1 MKDGKEK
8 ESAQKITPQ
17 NLENVLLREE
27 QIIGNPKKGIAP
39 LLPVSRSAFWAGVK
53 SGRFPQPVRL
63 GARTVAWRGYEIQEI
78 LDNGIEC

>member
-8 ESAQKITPQ
+8 ESAPKITPQ

-39 LLPVSRSAFWAGVK
+39 LLPISRSAFWAGVK
-53 SGRFPQPVRL
+53 EGRFPKPVRL
-63 GARTVAWRGYEIQEI
+63 GARTVAWRGSEVQEI
-78 LDNGIEC
+78 LDNGI